1 MPRGRRSHYGLEFRA
16 RGLGLD
22 RVPVEHWNWMPHDPI
37 AALLRPAD
45 TPQPSPNAVQ
55 TNYRPSRRRQ
65 KVVLVFEAGVQS
77 EGLIAAL
84 RSQGLKYFFLDYLEF
99 MDRGTVQ
106 MSVASRE
113 PSALR
118 LGPARLLLRDVAAV
132 IWIQPLAV
140 VSRISRRPV
149 ARHLYLHRWMQ
160 VLRDLKGILPER
172 TLWLP
177 SHPLSGS
184 NDWQEKLSE
193 LLYARRLGLKVP
205 ESICTNDPA
214 LAAAFIK
221 RQRGR
226 ALFRDFSKTEIRFRT
241 VFAKATVR
249 QLRRLR
255 NSPCVFQRYVEK
267 EYDVRAVAIG
277 GRVFACRID
286 SQASRAAWVDWRIY
300 DNKNVRWDR
309 MRLPRRVERALLLLM
324 RKLGIAWGSFDLVK
338 GRDGSFYFLEVN
350 RPGVTYWLLPFV
362 GLDVPR
368 EIALYLKKKLGRR

>member
-1 MPRGRRSHYGLEFRA
+1 M
-16 RGLGLD
+16 
-22 RVPVEHWNWMPHDPI
+22 
-37 AALLRPAD
+37 RPAD
-45 TPQPSPNAVQ
+45 TPRPSPNAVQ

-65 KVVLVFEAGVQS
+65 KVVIVFQAGVES

-106 MSVASRE
+106 MSVASQE
-113 PSALR
+113 PSSLR
-118 LGPARLLLRDVAAV
+118 LGPASLLLRDVAAV
-132 IWIQPLAV
+132 IWKQPLAV
-140 VSRISRRPV
+140 VSRLSKRPA

-160 VLRDLKGILPER
+160 VLRDLVGVLPER

-184 NDWQEKLSE
+184 NDWQEKLPE
-193 LLYARRLGLKVP
+193 LLYARRLGLRVP

-214 LAAAFIK
+214 VAAAFIR

-226 ALFRDFSKTEIRFRT
+226 ALFRDFSKTQIRFRT
-241 VFAKATVR
+241 AFAKATTR
-249 QLRRLR
+249 QLRRLA

-286 SQASRAAWVDWRIY
+286 SQASRAARVDWRVF
-300 DNKNVRWDR
+300 DNENVRWDR
-309 MRLPRRVERALLLLM
+309 MRLPRRIERALLLLM
-324 RKLGIAWGSFDLVK
+324 KKLGIAWGSFDLVK
-338 GRDGSFYFLEVN
+338 GKDGSFYFLEVN
-350 RPGVTYWLLPFV
+350 RPGLTYWLLPFV

-368 EIALYLKKKLGRR
+368 EIALYLKKKLSRR